1 MRLIDF
7 YQENKKLYH
16 DVLNTI
22 ENCLCCYSCGKHTI
36 YEEQD
41 YILTIDV
48 LTIIRSEMAT
58 MFWIMFTVK
67 YSDEIIYE
75 VSDYFPKKQID
86 KECFFL
92 SLLCKYNKLSMIKEL
107 YKTILGK

>member
-1 MRLIDF
+1 MKLIDF
-7 YQENKKLYH
+7 YQENKKLYN

-22 ENCLCCYSCGKHTI
+22 ENCLCYYSCSKHTI
-36 YEEQD
+36 YKEQD
-41 YILTIDV
+41 YVLTIDV

-75 VSDYFPKKQID
+75 VSDYFPKK
-86 KECFFL
+86 
-92 SLLCKYNKLSMIKEL
+92 
-107 YKTILGK
+107 

>member
-7 YQENKKLYH
+7 YQENKKLYN

-22 ENCLCCYSCGKHTI
+22 ENCLYYYSCGKHTI

-75 VSDYFPKKQID
+75 VSDYFPKKA
-86 KECFFL
+86 
-92 SLLCKYNKLSMIKEL
+92 NR
-107 YKTILGK
+107 

>member
-1 MRLIDF
+1 MKVIDF
-7 YQENKKLYH
+7 YQKNKKLYN

-22 ENCLCCYSCGKHTI
+22 ENCLCCYSCSKHTI
-36 YEEQD
+36 YKEQD
-41 YILTIDV
+41 YVLTIDV

-75 VSDYFPKKQID
+75 VSDYFSKK
-86 KECFFL
+86 
-92 SLLCKYNKLSMIKEL
+92 
-107 YKTILGK
+107 